1 MVTQLVGAVRDS
13 SRSLKG
19 RPLAIDLT
27 LRSPR
32 VLLIEPPP
40 PPPPHERHRTHPVG
54 EAPGEAEGAVAG
66 AASATATAIAASA
79 GEASGGGGNGG
90 AEAEALVKE
99 GHTANRRGDAAA
111 AQRCFDAAY
120 ALDGKPSSSLSAANM
135 VLKQGGPRN
144 GAAAAARY
152 QRLLERRDLSAQQ
165 REVATRKLLEATE
178 QLRPAAGRFGA
189 GAEPSAEMD
198 ATAAAAADVGA
209 SQGELLLRA
218 IVVTL
223 GELRFRNEPLAAA
236 TVASASAAPE
246 VRVRV

>member
-32 VLLIEPPP
+32 VLVIEPPPPPALPP

-66 AASATATAIAASA
+66 AASATATATAVSAA
-79 GEASGGGGNGG
+79 EAPGGGGDGG

-99 GHTANRRGDAAA
+99 GHAANRRGDAAA

-135 VLKQGGPRN
+135 VLLP
-144 GAAAAARY
+144 
-152 QRLLERRDLSAQQ
+152 
-165 REVATRKLLEATE
+165 
-178 QLRPAAGRFGA
+178 
-189 GAEPSAEMD
+189 
-198 ATAAAAADVGA
+198 
-209 SQGELLLRA
+209 
-218 IVVTL
+218 
-223 GELRFRNEPLAAA
+223 
-236 TVASASAAPE
+236 
-246 VRVRV
+246 